1 VENLSAERTENI
13 RLEEIESSSIE
24 RRPVWLITLSSA
36 STPAG
41 SLATMRE
48 ALGTPLDR
56 EQGVYG
62 YKRHRRNSRYED
74 STFCHTRNLMFDAAT
89 LIEKHRGKGVLVDTN
104 LFVLLLV
111 GLVNENRILNFQRT
125 QDFTIEDF
133 ASWAL

>member
-1 VENLSAERTENI
+1 
-13 RLEEIESSSIE
+13 
-24 RRPVWLITLSSA
+24 
-36 STPAG
+36 
-41 SLATMRE
+41 
-48 ALGTPLDR
+48 
-56 EQGVYG
+56 
-62 YKRHRRNSRYED
+62 
-74 STFCHTRNLMFDAAT
+74 MFDAAT